1 MGRPN
6 PGEPGALHGGGEVRA
21 LGQEAVAR
29 MNRVGAAL
37 ACGTEM
43 LSGVEVALDLLHFAA
58 PARVEGAGVIGS
70 CDCHCR
76 DAEPVARSKD
86 ARGDLA
92 AVRD

>member
-1 MGRPN
+1 
-6 PGEPGALHGGGEVRA
+6 V
-21 LGQEAVAR
+21 
-29 MNRVGAAL
+29 
-37 ACGTEM
+37 

-58 PARVEGAGVIGS
+58 LARVEGAGVIGS
-70 CDCHCR
+70 CNRNCR